1 MPIACADDVETLILD
16 IDHDAGRAKL
26 RRAPSKAD
34 ELVDRSRA
42 KRRKCCGRDE
52 PEHVSPR
59 SVNDAVRAGCK
70 TAPKP
75 ADHSRANCT
84 SRVREPLW

>member
-1 MPIACADDVETLILD
+1 VETLILD

-42 KRRKCCGRDE
+42 
-52 PEHVSPR
+52 
-59 SVNDAVRAGCK
+59 
-70 TAPKP
+70 
-75 ADHSRANCT
+75 
-84 SRVREPLW
+84 